1 MKTFIDSSLTHN
13 LDPNIPLSA
22 PIIKINKHNLLPC
35 FQRDNI
41 NRIKSLLT
49 SRNLAVDN
57 RIRNYLKRY
66 DNQVSIDLLDT
77 LAILSANL
85 IKNELPQ
92 ESPDPALWFGWHS
105 E

>member
-1 MKTFIDSSLTHN
+1 M
-13 LDPNIPLSA
+13 NIKA
-22 PIIKINKHNLLPC
+22 
-35 FQRDNI
+35 
-41 NRIKSLLT
+41 
-49 SRNLAVDN
+49 A
-57 RIRNYLKRY
+57 RY
-66 DNQVSIDLLDT
+66 DNQISIDLLDT